1 MNATNW
7 KQLQEDSVKNYVA
20 PPEKPKNTEAKK
32 LPVTGE
38 INLSVDTWDALA
50 TRFIMTHK
58 NDIRYSNERGMWLVW
73 DSHVW
78 RWDTTDAVRE
88 LVKEFGRDLTIYSDK
103 NMVAAGKRIL
113 NTKGINEILNL
124 ARTDARLAV
133 KLTDFDAGVYEIN
146 TPAGMVDLW
155 TGELTPANPANL
167 VKRSTSVAPDSAC
180 PTPNYERL
188 ISQAFA
194 GEPEL
199 SDYFE
204 IMMGVTLIKAQDE
217 QVFMYMFGEAGS
229 GKGTLMNIAQALLGT
244 GEDGYATYVDS
255 SILVKSRGQQHPTE
269 LMQFLGARMAITSEI
284 SEGQKLDTAKLKKI
298 TGGDTIT
305 GRYMGKDF
313 VSFDATH
320 TLWLMANYR
329 LQVPKD
335 DKGVWRRL
343 KTIEFNNAKKEQEFI
358 KRLDK
363 LIIENEGS
371 GVLARW
377 ISKATQYLTEGF
389 YIPQSVINANESY
402 KEAQD
407 TVDQWIES
415 CATYEDT
422 EHFEPFKVLREDY
435 LNWCRRES
443 RIAIGDRPF
452 AQALKDKGFREERQY
467 IPQIGGG
474 KKQVRGYV
482 GLMV

>member
-1 MNATNW
+1 MTTNW
-7 KQLQEDSVKNYVA
+7 KQLQEDSVRNYVA
-20 PPEKPKNTEAKK
+20 PPAKPKHTGAKQ
-32 LPVTGE
+32 LPTKGKSPNGVA
-38 INLSVDTWDALA
+38 TWDDIA
-50 TRFIMTHK
+50 TRFTLASK
-58 NDIRYSNERGMWLVW
+58 DEIRYSSERGMWLVW
-73 DSHVW
+73 DKHVW

-88 LVKEFGRDLTIYSDK
+88 LVKEFGRDLAAYPVED
-103 NMVAAGKRIL
+103 VRAAGMKIL

-124 ARTDARLAV
+124 ARSDERLAV
-133 KLTDFDAGVYEIN
+133 RLTDFDAGVYEIN

-155 TGELTPANPANL
+155 TGELAPANPANL
-167 VKRSTSVAPDSAC
+167 VKRSTSVAPDSSC
-180 PTPNYERL
+180 PTTNYERL
-188 ISQAFA
+188 LAQAFA

-204 IMMGVTLIKAQDE
+204 IMMGVTMIKAQDE

-255 SILVKSRGQQHPTE
+255 SVLVKSRSQAHPTE

-343 KTIEFNNAKKEQEFI
+343 KTIEFKHSKKEQEFI

-363 LIIENEGS
+363 LIIENEGP
-371 GVLARW
+371 GVMARW
-377 ISKATQYLTEGF
+377 ISKATLYLKEGF
-389 YIPQSVINANESY
+389 YIPQAVIDANESY

-407 TVDQWIES
+407 TVDQWIEGGVS
-415 CATYEDT
+415 FEDT
-422 EHFEPFKVLREDY
+422 GHFETFKVLREDY
-435 LNWCRRES
+435 LNWCRRE
-443 RIAIGDRPF
+443 RRTPIGDRPF
-452 AQALKDKGFREERQY
+452 AQALRDKGFSETKKY
-467 IPQIGGG
+467 IC
-474 KKQVRGYV
+474 
-482 GLMV
+482 